1 MSINN
6 EETIGKL
13 IDLLDAEKLS
23 VVVGAGF
30 SKNAS
35 PKFLTWK
42 ELLKDMVI
50 EMYGSMARELV
61 EYVKVRGSNKE
72 QRFWKDFVDQ
82 FINEKGYLTIASE
95 YVKRHGYREVI
106 DEYIEARTPL
116 VIEDRDRFYTKLNGT
131 KHEVDLNTHDQLLA
145 VKWNNVYTFNYD
157 NLLDVVGGAERH
169 KVLEEEIIE
178 LEKNVS
184 DIDLRL
190 VVIEEELG
198 RIEKVEDAKSQ
209 LKDTFN
215 NKESPISS
223 GIRTNELRVIDKKS
237 LIVEQSDLKG
247 KKNINKLAIESK
259 KSEQNNLYYLVQNSF
274 DLSLRKKQNI
284 IKLHGTVRKAKCE
297 KYGFDNDPRCHYIIT
312 ADDYENYQEKHEAF
326 VNLMRIALL
335 QDSFCLIGFSGDD
348 PNFTSW
354 LCWVRDILDRRSVEN
369 KEEKVFFI
377 DVSGHPLSE
386 SKKLFFKNHYIKHV
400 PLFSDP
406 QEATPS
412 KIKEALNQLFQKLNR
427 KGKAVKEVQQYT
439 DFWQEY
445 NFNPPKNDDSY
456 LYGLKRK
463 MISEVWNNREFN
475 RLPRLELDYI
485 GIKQRVM
492 SDLILRIKEGKVNE
506 DIAKLFILAFKEFF
520 IPLNTVIDNDMLA
533 ALPDLFKPYPDI
545 SEELELLYLRSL
557 NLTGRNISELT
568 RNRTSDAIVY
578 ESILN
583 AAFHFDFTSM
593 NQQLNRWN
601 PGGLR
606 WKSGKIALISYFNS
620 KIDSSNSEYEKTS
633 ETNIQEYIYFL
644 DTKLIATF
652 GKEWTSK
659 SDEFYI
665 IHDKERNT
673 IGQNLNRLDDN
684 IKHLTKKLS
693 EQKVDL
699 SPRGN
704 TSRTYYLGDNMSL
717 KYSIQYLQVIIEVGL
732 PLQEVGITHIKKEDW
747 YRAFKNIYTRYP
759 YPCLFYSLQYGG
771 DENFLKR
778 IAEDYVYSN
787 ELSAIHDEMLS
798 YCLKAYQ
805 MPETPNNIKQGILSF
820 TPLFFKK
827 VSPSSWRK
835 DFERIVNTFDLL
847 NRNPNRNIGNPTYNF
862 LYIGLQY
869 TSSQIFKIKIAN
881 KILSLGN
888 KIDHID
894 NHILIAARSNLNKK
908 FKQRVKVTYI
918 DQLIETLE
926 QVSQYYVLFNLQDFL
941 SPSQKEKLV
950 AKLVQFNFK
959 SCNEEG
965 MLEASS
971 RLSQLNLLLAR
982 KIERALIENSLLWHN
997 GINYDHEKRYIGY
1010 GRDFI
1015 KVSKVQNHISFSRST
1030 VLTIF
1035 SKLKE
1040 SLNSIKSVLEDGR
1053 ELFIF
1058 KSYWARLVLEMQLF
1072 LRVNLPI
1079 LKFEKEF
1086 EKVSKLVEET
1096 YHQLSKSES
1105 IMSSLISNDDYK
1117 VREGIQKLVFEV
1129 DSFGVQKFISE
1140 YLVVVNR
1147 IASKANPG
1155 LNSCINNFASVMQY
1169 HFEDIDKELFKPF
1182 VINILVQYGEY
1193 FSNPEAMWDISAKK
1207 EDVEDAMLQLNNV
1220 ACEWNVGNKY
1230 WSGHKRIFKVSE

>member
-13 IDLLDAEKLS
+13 IDLLDTEKLS

-35 PKFLTWK
+35 PEFLSWK
-42 ELLKDMVI
+42 ELLKDMI
-50 EMYGSMARELV
+50 LEMYGSTARESV
-61 EYVKVRGSNKE
+61 EYGKLRGSRKE

-82 FINEKGYLTIASE
+82 VINEKGYLTIASE
-95 YVKRHGYREVI
+95 YVQRHGYREVI

-116 VIEDRDRFYTKLNGT
+116 VIEDHGRFYTNLKNIT
-131 KHEVDLNTHDQLLA
+131 QKVDLSTHKYLLD
-145 VKWNNVYTFNYD
+145 VNWNNVYTFNYD

-190 VVIEEELG
+190 VVIEEDLG
-198 RIEKVEDAKSQ
+198 RIEKEEDAKSQ

-215 NKESPISS
+215 NKVSPISS
-223 GIRTNELRVIDKKS
+223 GIRTKELRVKDKKS
-237 LIVEQSDLKG
+237 LIVKRSDLMG

-259 KSEQNNLYYLVQNSF
+259 KSEQDNLYHLVHNSF

-284 IKLHGTVRKAKCE
+284 IKLHGTVRKAEYE

-354 LCWVRDILDRRSVEN
+354 LYWVKDILDRRSVEN
-369 KEEKVFFI
+369 SEEKVFFI
-377 DVSGHPLSE
+377 DVSGYPLSE

-406 QEATPS
+406 QEATPT
-412 KIKEALNQLFQKLNR
+412 KIKEALNQLFQKLNP
-427 KGKAVKEVQQYT
+427 KEKAVKEVQQYT

-475 RLPRLELDYI
+475 RLPKLELDYI
-485 GIKQRVM
+485 GIKQRVI
-492 SDLILRIKEGKVNE
+492 SNLIQGIKEGKVDE
-506 DIAKLFILAFKEFF
+506 DIVKLFILAFKAVF
-520 IPLNTVIDNDMLA
+520 IPLDAGVDDDILT
-533 ALPDLFKPYPDI
+533 DLLDWVKPYPDI

-557 NLTGRNISELT
+557 NVTGRNITKLT
-568 RNRTSDAIVY
+568 RNRTSDAIIY

-583 AAFHFDFTSM
+583 AAFHLDFTSM
-593 NQQLNRWN
+593 NQQLKRWN
-601 PGGLR
+601 PVELR
-606 WKSGKIALISYFNS
+606 WKCGKIALINYFNS
-620 KIDSSNSEYEKTS
+620 KIESKYGEYEKTS
-633 ETNIQEYIYFL
+633 ETNIQEYVYFL
-644 DTKLIATF
+644 DTILIATF

-659 SDEFYI
+659 GDAFYI

-693 EQKVDL
+693 EQKVDTT
-699 SPRGN
+699 PRGN
-704 TSRTYYLGDNMSL
+704 NNRTYYMGGNMPL
-717 KYSIQYLQVIIEVGL
+717 EYSIQYLQVIIEVGL
-732 PLQEVGITHIKKEDW
+732 PLQKVGITHIKKEDW

-759 YPCLFYSLQYGG
+759 FPCLFYSLQYGG
-771 DENFLKR
+771 DENFLER

-787 ELSAIHDEMLS
+787 ELSTMHDEMLS

-805 MPETPNNIKQGILSF
+805 MTETPNNIKQGILSF

-862 LYIGLQY
+862 LYIGLRY
-869 TSSQIFKIKIAN
+869 TSCQIFKIKIAN
-881 KILSLGN
+881 KILSLEN

-894 NHILIAARSNLNKK
+894 NYLLIAARSNLDKK
-908 FKQRVKVTYI
+908 FKLRIKVSFV
-918 DQLIETLE
+918 DRLIENSE

-950 AKLVQFNFK
+950 AKLTQFDFK
-959 SCNEEG
+959 TCNEEG
-965 MLEASS
+965 MFEASS
-971 RLSQLNLLLAR
+971 WLAELNPLLSR
-982 KIERALIENSLLWHN
+982 KIVNALIENSLLWHT
-997 GINYDHEKRYIGY
+997 GIRYENKKRYIEHGK
-1010 GRDFI
+1010 GFI
-1015 KVSKVQNHISFSRST
+1015 SVSKIQKHISLTRST

-1035 SKLKE
+1035 SKLKK
-1040 SLNSIKSVLEDGR
+1040 SLNSIKSVLGDGTD
-1053 ELFIF
+1053 LFIF
-1058 KSYWARLVLEMQLF
+1058 ESQWARLVLEMQLF
-1072 LRVNLPI
+1072 LRNNQTV
-1079 LKFEKEF
+1079 LKSEKEF
-1086 EKVSKLVEET
+1086 EKISKLVEET
-1096 YHQLSKSES
+1096 YHQLSKSDS
-1105 IMSSLISNDDYK
+1105 IMSSLISDDDYK

-1129 DSFGVQKFISE
+1129 DSFGVQKFVPE

-1182 VINILVQYGEY
+1182 VVNILVQYGEY
-1193 FSNPEAMWDISAKK
+1193 FSNTGANWDLNAKK
-1207 EDVEDAMLQLNNV
+1207 EDVEDAMLQLNKV
-1220 ACEWNVGNKY
+1220 ACVWNVGNKY
-1230 WSGHKRIFKVSE
+1230 WSSHKRIFKVSE